1 MKRLFSFLFLLL
13 IGISIHGQGMTIKGN
28 IIDTL
33 NNNSPTENAVVMVTR
48 LSDSVLLGFDR
59 SDINGDFLIDKL
71 PYDTVEIIISHHNF
85 DEKIIFFMGSKSNN
99 VLLLKNTILP
109 DKSQLINEV
118 TIYANKEPI
127 FFRGDTLV
135 YIADSFK
142 TKQNAVVED
151 LLKKLPGVDVDK
163 NGTITSQGL
172 AVNKILVDGDEFFGD
187 DPTVA
192 TKNLGAKT
200 VESVNIYEQENEDES
215 ETADETIQ
223 VMDLRLKEG
232 SKKGYFGKISGAT
245 DFQNFYEGE
254 FLFNKFKD
262 DFKLS
267 VFALGTNTPRSNFG
281 YSDAN
286 TFGLSNESNFNNG
299 RWWSDYTLS
308 SNNGIPRTFRSGF
321 YYSDKI
327 SKKIKLGANY
337 TYSNNELESASDQAS
352 QYFLTD
358 TTYYTEDLSSNYQ
371 KNESHGLNMNLN
383 IQLDSLTSLE
393 IKPRYRQ
400 NNGSFYTN
408 DSTRFINQEGQLS
421 SNTSIFNSSSN
432 FSETISNEI
441 QLKRKFK
448 KEKRELTLTI
458 KNSFSEASDSSSL
471 YSLNNFQISPTLF
484 NDTTDQ
490 QQAEN
495 SKNQNHSALLSF
507 REPIWKIFNL
517 TSEYY
522 FKYSNNQ
529 QIKETNDFNVITEQ
543 YDLINDNFTNDFTT
557 NKITNRLGLFLN
569 YRFRKQRIKIGA
581 FARNVDIENIV
592 LNDSTINQTIF
603 NILPQFNY
611 SYKFSNSQ
619 RFRFNYKTNSS
630 QPSINQL
637 QPVQNNSNPNRITVG
652 NSNLVP
658 NYVHNFNLR
667 YNSWKALTGSYI
679 FTGLTYRITQ
689 DAFSSSVEY
698 DSIGRTISKT
708 VNIDNNQN
716 GYFYFG
722 SGIPL
727 LNSVLSI
734 NPGVNLGYSNNT
746 NFVNQNENITDTY
759 EVTGELEFEIETD
772 TIEIY
777 IGANYSYYSPTS
789 TLSFTSNQPYN
800 FQEYFIEIG
809 IELPFKMRIES
820 EATYEIQTYPQSR
833 DRNINLLIWNFE
845 LSKRFLKTENLIL
858 SVSGNDILN
867 QNILSQRTINNNVIT
882 DNQTTI
888 ISRYFLARLTYRFN
902 NTKTKANN
910 ANFK

>member
-458 KNSFSEASDSSSL
+458 M
-471 YSLNNFQISPTLF
+471 Q
-484 NDTTDQ
+484 
-490 QQAEN
+490 
-495 SKNQNHSALLSF
+495 
-507 REPIWKIFNL
+507 
-517 TSEYY
+517 
-522 FKYSNNQ
+522 SNN
-529 QIKETNDFNVITEQ
+529 
-543 YDLINDNFTNDFTT
+543 
-557 NKITNRLGLFLN
+557 
-569 YRFRKQRIKIGA
+569 
-581 FARNVDIENIV
+581 
-592 LNDSTINQTIF
+592 
-603 NILPQFNY
+603 
-611 SYKFSNSQ
+611 
-619 RFRFNYKTNSS
+619 
-630 QPSINQL
+630 
-637 QPVQNNSNPNRITVG
+637 
-652 NSNLVP
+652 
-658 NYVHNFNLR
+658 
-667 YNSWKALTGSYI
+667 
-679 FTGLTYRITQ
+679 
-689 DAFSSSVEY
+689 
-698 DSIGRTISKT
+698 
-708 VNIDNNQN
+708 
-716 GYFYFG
+716 
-722 SGIPL
+722 
-727 LNSVLSI
+727 
-734 NPGVNLGYSNNT
+734 
-746 NFVNQNENITDTY
+746 
-759 EVTGELEFEIETD
+759 
-772 TIEIY
+772 
-777 IGANYSYYSPTS
+777 
-789 TLSFTSNQPYN
+789 
-800 FQEYFIEIG
+800 
-809 IELPFKMRIES
+809 ELP
-820 EATYEIQTYPQSR
+820 
-833 DRNINLLIWNFE
+833 
-845 LSKRFLKTENLIL
+845 
-858 SVSGNDILN
+858 
-867 QNILSQRTINNNVIT
+867 
-882 DNQTTI
+882 
-888 ISRYFLARLTYRFN
+888 
-902 NTKTKANN
+902 
-910 ANFK
+910 

>member
-1 MKRLFSFLFLLL
+1 MKQLFSFLFLLV
-13 IGISIHGQGMTIKGN
+13 IGISILGQGMTIKGN

-71 PYDTVEIIISHHNF
+71 PFDTVEIIISHHNF

-99 VLLLKNTILP
+99 ELLLKNTILP

-299 RWWSDYTLS
+299 RWWSDYSLS

-400 NNGSFYTN
+400 NTGSFYTN

-421 SNTSIFNSSSN
+421 SNTTIFNSSSN

-458 KNSFSEASDSSSL
+458 KNSISDASDSSSL
-471 YSLNNFQISPTLF
+471 YSLNNFQILPNLF

-490 QQAEN
+490 QQAES
-495 SKNQNHSALLSF
+495 SKNQNHSALISF
-507 REPIWKIFNL
+507 SEPIWKIFNL

-522 FKYSNNQ
+522 FKYTNNQ
-529 QIKETNDFNVITEQ
+529 QIKETNDFNLVTEQ

-569 YRFRKQRIKIGA
+569 YRFKKQRIKIGA

-772 TIEIY
+772 SLEIY

-833 DRNINLLIWNFE
+833 DRNINLLICNFE

-902 NTKTKANN
+902 NTKTKVKDAG
-910 ANFK
+910 FH

>member
-820 EATYEIQTYPQSR
+820 EATYEIQTYPQST